1 MLVGSEVRPCTEC
14 CRRQFLGPQSAGPV
28 PDGLTTYQVSM
39 DWSGLEGPLEL
50 VKIES
55 PLELVGTES
64 PLELVGTESLLEL
77 VMTKSSLELA
87 GTESPLELVM
97 TKSSLELAG
106 TESPLELVKTE
117 SPLELVRPT
126 LGVGLKASNRPRGA
140 LDVLYHVGEA
150 FCHVARLVTYGV
162 PICRVGHQQIT
173 SAMLLLTSRFAWPR
187 GTSCGA

>member
-1 MLVGSEVRPCTEC
+1 MSLSG
-14 CRRQFLGPQSAGPV
+14 CRWSGPRLGLHTLIEAESAWSDRV
-28 PDGLTTYQVSM
+28 KVSM

-50 VKIES
+50 VKTES

-106 TESPLELVKTE
+106 TESPLELV
-117 SPLELVRPT
+117 RPT
-126 LGVGLKASNRPRGA
+126 LGVGQKVGNRPRGA

-173 SAMLLLTSRFAWPR
+173 SAMLLLTSRSAWPR